1 VWQFALELSGP
12 LPALNAED
20 IRDGGP
26 QGEATGRVIT
36 LRLPLHP
43 LVALFS
49 GCAGAEPAFFG
60 D

>member
-1 VWQFALELSGP
+1 
-12 LPALNAED
+12 LNAED

-49 GCAGAEPAFFG
+49 GCAGAEPAFWRLAIIG
-60 D
+60 LELKSGYWPK